1 MVTDES
7 FSLQIK
13 GIHPVFCKNWGS
25 DKSTNALPESV
36 PWKTSG
42 LARRVC
48 LITVMP
54 FSQCVKLKAITG
66 GNSAWW

>member
-13 GIHPVFCKNWGS
+13 DIHPAFCKNWGS

-36 PWKTSG
+36 LWKNSG
-42 LARRVC
+42 LAQCMC
-48 LITVMP
+48 LITVIS
-54 FSQCVKLKAITG
+54 FTQCVKVKEITRV
-66 GNSAWW
+66 

>member
-13 GIHPVFCKNWGS
+13 GIHPVFCRNLGS

-36 PWKTSG
+36 LWKNSG
-42 LARRVC
+42 LAQCMC
-48 LITVMP
+48 LITVIP
-54 FSQCVKLKAITG
+54 FTQCVKLKAITG
-66 GNSAWW
+66 RSLA